1 MTIPT
6 EVAQLKIETDGT
18 NDPIDLTSEFGALY
32 FLAFA
37 DVVVYYRD
45 PDGVETLW
53 NLGDDYSLSGNGA
66 EGEGVLTPIAATEAG
81 GHICVF
87 RLTPL
92 VQDLNLEEN
101 DGFPA
106 ESLERAQDRQ
116 ILIDQDSRR
125 MILSAVRGCVCD
137 PPMAPLPCASDR
149 ADKCMHFDANGNPIA
164 VDCSTSNIFQLTHTV
179 DYYGNVV
186 PAGQSGE
193 DHIDFPCEPIGWVIH
208 SKEQGSIALDIRVK
222 AYVENTPPTAGD
234 SIVGATPPALVDGK
248 YKRSTDVADWSIPGA
263 PVETPRL
270 ISGPSGVIYNVN
282 SCTGI
287 TRFTLVVL
295 LRRVFG
301 DVQ

>member
-37 DVVVYYRD
+37 DVVVFYRD
-45 PDGVETLW
+45 PEGNETLW
-53 NLGDDYSLSGNGA
+53 ALGDDYTLSGNGA

-116 ILIDQDSRR
+116 IIIDQDSRR

-137 PPMAPLPCASDR
+137 PPMAALPCAEDR
-149 ADKCMHFDANGNPIA
+149 ANKCLHFDENGQPVA
-164 VDCSTSNIFQLTHTV
+164 VDC
-179 DYYGNVV
+179 GNVV
-186 PAGQSGE
+186 QLQFEPDGLGAVIPAGTKRKNYV
-193 DHIDFPCEPIGWVIH
+193 DFAAEIVGWVM
-208 SKEQGSIALDIRVK
+208 QGSHLGTLEIAVRMKPFATDD
-222 AYVENTPPTAGD
+222 PPGPGN
-234 SIVGATPPALVDGK
+234 SITGATPVRMVNHSDFRSADVEDWTVDVPAGAAFEFEVVDCVDIQWATLNLLM
-248 YKRSTDVADWSIPGA
+248 R
-263 PVETPRL
+263 RL
-270 ISGPSGVIYNVN
+270 
-282 SCTGI
+282 
-287 TRFTLVVL
+287 
-295 LRRVFG
+295 
-301 DVQ
+301 

>member
-6 EVAQLKIETDGT
+6 EVAQLKIETDGS
-18 NDPIDLTSEFGALY
+18 NDPIDLTSENGALY

-37 DVVVYYRD
+37 DVVVFYRD
-45 PDGVETLW
+45 PEGNETLW
-53 NLGDDYSLSGNGA
+53 NLGDDYTLSGDGMA
-66 EGEGVLTPIAATEAG
+66 GEGVLTPIADTEAG

-116 ILIDQDSRR
+116 ILVDQDSRR

-149 ADKCMHFDANGNPIA
+149 ADKCMHFDANGDPIA
-164 VDCSTSNIFQLTHTV
+164 VDCSTSNIFQQTHTV
-179 DYYGNVV
+179 DYYGAVI
-186 PAGQSGE
+186 PTGQSGE
-193 DHIDFPCEPIGWVIH
+193 DHIDFPCEPIGWILI
-208 SKEQGSIALDIRVK
+208 SPTSGNFSIDVRVK
-222 AYVENTPPTAGD
+222 AYAEDDIAGD
-234 SIVGATPPALVDGK
+234 ADSITGATPPTLTDGK
-248 YKRSTDVADWSIPGA
+248 YKRSTDVTDWAIPGA
-263 PVETPRL
+263 PEETPRL
-270 ISGPSGVIYNVN
+270 ISGPSSITYKVLSNDA
-282 SCTGI
+282 I

>member
-18 NDPIDLTSEFGALY
+18 NDPIDLTSENGALY
-32 FLAFA
+32 FLNYA
-37 DVVVYYRD
+37 DVVVFYRD
-45 PDGVETLW
+45 PDGNETEW
-53 NLGDDYSLSGNGA
+53 ALGDDYSLSGNGA
-66 EGEGVLTPIAATEAG
+66 VGEGILTPISDTEAG

-106 ESLERAQDRQ
+106 EALERNDDRQ

-137 PPMAPLPCASDR
+137 PPMATLPCANDR
-149 ADKCMHFDANGNPIA
+149 ANKCMHFDAAGNPIA

-179 DYYGNVV
+179 DYYGQEIVI
-186 PAGQSGE
+186 GQSGE
-193 DHIDFPCEPIGWVIH
+193 DHVDFACEPIGWVIH
-208 SKEQGSIALDIRVK
+208 SPDLGSIQLDIRVK
-222 AYVENTPPTAGD
+222 AYAEDDPPDAGD
-234 SIVGATPPALVDGK
+234 SIVGATPPELIDGK
-248 YKRSTDVADWSIPGA
+248 YKRSTDVADWLIPGA
-263 PVETPRL
+263 PAETPRL
-270 ISGPSGVIYNVN
+270 ISGPSGVVYNVN
-282 SCTGI
+282 SCSGI